1 MYEIGLE
8 IWKWLCSRSINLHFN
23 IPPLTKFEREYK
35 CLLYIGVILL
45 VGLSVS
51 FCRVRWLL
59 ICFTKLN
66 FLESLLNSVSINVV
80 IGV

>member
-35 CLLYIGVILL
+35 CILYIGVILL
-45 VGLSVS
+45 AGLSVS
-51 FCRVRWLL
+51 C
-59 ICFTKLN
+59 
-66 FLESLLNSVSINVV
+66 
-80 IGV
+80 